1 MISSAQKFWA
11 TVSYLGPF
19 VFIPLFFKIKGDF
32 VSFHNRQAL
41 ALFFS
46 QAFFSLFS
54 FSGIGLLIS
63 LFGWSFCFLI
73 ALIALISAL
82 FGQEWKI
89 PVFNQ
94 LGRLFPS
101 ILFGD
106 FKKMA

>member
-1 MISSAQKFWA
+1 MVSPWQKFWA
-11 TVSYLGPF
+11 AISYLGPF

-41 ALFFS
+41 ALFLI

-54 FSGIGLLIS
+54 FSRIGLLIS

-73 ALIALISAL
+73 SLIALIGAL
-82 FGQEWKI
+82 FGRKWKI

-94 LGRLFPS
+94 LGQLFKNLYPV
-101 ILFGD
+101 
-106 FKKMA
+106 K

>member
-1 MISSAQKFWA
+1 MISPWQKFWA
-11 TVSYLGPF
+11 IVSYLGPF

-41 ALFFS
+41 ALFFG

-54 FSGIGLLIS
+54 FSRIGLLIS

-73 ALIALISAL
+73 SLIALISAL
-82 FGQEWKI
+82 FDRKWEI

-94 LGRLFPS
+94 IGRVFEGLY
-101 ILFGD
+101 
-106 FKKMA
+106 K